1 MEHINYGVAVSELG
15 GAVYRF
21 AALLCI
27 GVCNMSVPGISVRM
41 GPGWSVSRRSSVMEI
56 TGMEHNL
63 SVLVQRN
70 HFS

>member
-1 MEHINYGVAVSELG
+1 MELLCQRWG

-21 AALLCI
+21 AVLLCI
-27 GVCNMSVPGISVRM
+27 GIGICNLCLPGISVRM

-63 SVLVQRN
+63 SVLVERN
-70 HFS
+70 YFS